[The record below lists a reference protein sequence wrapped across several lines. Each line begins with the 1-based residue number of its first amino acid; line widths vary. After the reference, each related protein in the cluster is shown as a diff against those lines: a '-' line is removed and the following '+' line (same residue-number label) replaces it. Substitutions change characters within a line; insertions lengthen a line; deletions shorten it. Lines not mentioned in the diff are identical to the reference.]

1 MRAAKLVVVMLALAG
16 GLCAAPPSL
25 AQSTPAAQSAAPATA
40 EAARAARIK
49 ADLRGI
55 LSSPEFTYDQPHDTF
70 WQRVGKWVQDTLE
83 KIGKALRRIFQ
94 FRGPSGAPVRGAFAI
109 GNVVLMVVLGVA
121 LLAIIG
127 YGIARL
133 AEHIAA
139 RRRAPKRKKKWLDIT
154 SEVVEPE
161 ESAAAE
167 PDAWIRAANAHAAAG
182 DYRKAYRAVF
192 VAVLIR
198 LDRLGALRFE
208 RSRTNG
214 EYLRALRGNPALLGL
229 LRPLA
234 RGFDLHWYGER
245 PATEGD
251 YRQAMSAYETV
262 RGMPG

>member
-1 MRAAKLVVVMLALAG
+1 MRTVALLAALLELAG
-16 GLCAAPPSL
+16 VLCVSPRAM
-25 AQSTPAAQSAAPATA
+25 AQTAPAAQQALSPA
-40 EAARAARIK
+40 ESARAARIK

-55 LSSPEFTYDQPHDTF
+55 LSSPEFTYSQPHETF
-70 WQRVGKWVQDTLE
+70 WERVARWARDKLDW
-83 KIGKALRRIFQ
+83 IGKVLRRIFR
-94 FRGPSGAPVRGAFAI
+94 FRGPSGPQVGGAFAV
-109 GNVVLMVVLGVA
+109 GYYVLIVVLGVA

-139 RRRAPKRKKKWLDIT
+139 RRRAPKRKKKGLSVT
-154 SEVVEPE
+154 TEVVEPE

-182 DYRKAYRAVF
+182 DFRKAYRAVF

-214 EYLRALRGNPALLGL
+214 DYLRALRGNPPLLDL

-251 YRQAMSAYETV
+251 FRQAMSAYETV
-262 RGMPG
+262 RGMQG